1 MINWQCKEEFVI
13 RVGPTSLSN
22 GEQSERP
29 KPQNSAVYKVK
40 KVYQHAWQPFGPVFA
55 AVAAGD
61 DVPLQLDVLSFF
73 ALQTAV
79 TQRRWVMIL
88 N

>member
-1 MINWQCKEEFVI
+1 MVNKVSGQNRKTV
-13 RVGPTSLSN
+13 
-22 GEQSERP
+22 QST
-29 KPQNSAVYKVK
+29 KLK

-55 AVAAGD
+55 AAAAGD

>member
-1 MINWQCKEEFVI
+1 MVNKVS
-13 RVGPTSLSN
+13 G
-22 GEQSERP
+22 QSR
-29 KPQNSAVYKVK
+29 KTVQYTKLK
-40 KVYQHAWQPFGPVFA
+40 KVSQLAWQPFGPVFA
-55 AVAAGD
+55 AVAAAAGD

-79 TQRRWVMIL
+79 TQCRWVMIL